1 MKVNDVLACEFWPAP
16 LDHIQGTPRALQHL
30 VHTVSPNH
38 TATGKMDEHQC
49 RHLLQRETSKSTFVC
64 LGLRYRWV
72 FHKRQ
77 SIHP

>member
-38 TATGKMDEHQC
+38 TATGKWMNISVAIFYTVEHQN
-49 RHLLQRETSKSTFVC
+49 RHARL
-64 LGLRYRWV
+64 
-72 FHKRQ
+72 
-77 SIHP
+77 